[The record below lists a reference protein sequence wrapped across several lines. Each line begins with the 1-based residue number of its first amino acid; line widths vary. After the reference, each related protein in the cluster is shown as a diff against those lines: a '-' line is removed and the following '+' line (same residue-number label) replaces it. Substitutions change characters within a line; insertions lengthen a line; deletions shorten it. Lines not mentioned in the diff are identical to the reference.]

1 MRKKVIVTIAV
12 LLLSFISI
20 LTLVLVTQMPERK
33 MYPSPTW
40 KVEFPQNNTVVY
52 NTDNINLSLSVV
64 SDYGYYDYYYSI
76 DVPVTVDSLKGK
88 VPINATLI
96 SEKPINPL
104 NPWDHHLRY
113 TFQSSIQLQNLT
125 IGQHAITLYYC
136 YDDFILTFWKHVSPS
151 ETIIFSIDTVES
163 TPTPTVPEFSWLV
176 ILPIFLSLPFIVVLF
191 RKAKFGDSHD

>member
-1 MRKKVIVTIAV
+1 
-12 LLLSFISI
+12 
-20 LTLVLVTQMPERK
+20 

-76 DVPVTVDSLKGK
+76 DVPVTLDYLEGK

-125 IGQHAITLYYC
+125 IGQHAITLYYR

-163 TPTPTVPEFSWLV
+163 TPTPTVPEFPATLA
-176 ILPIFLSLPFIVVLF
+176 ITLLAIIALAVVVVF
-191 RKAKFGDSHD
+191 RRKT